1 MREQAMDDRHAPAEA
16 SRWWWAAAVAVVA
29 LATFLPT
36 AWFGF
41 VNWDDPDLILVNPR
55 VTEASA
61 AALFATPGTA
71 YLPAR
76 DLAWNLTYRLAG
88 PGAAP
93 FHLLNV
99 VCHAAASGL
108 FCLVAIELCGRRA
121 AWVGG
126 LAGLAFAVHPLHV
139 EPVAWAS
146 GVKDPLSAV
155 FLLWALLLYVGAV
168 ATEERGWRLLRLG
181 MALGLFWYATLAK
194 ASALVLPVLMLL
206 YAASLAPK
214 RRRALGLALP
224 FVALAGLMAWVTY
237 DVAAASGAVKVRTAA
252 PGRVA
257 LTTVTVVGGYLQ
269 RLLVPVGLSPRY
281 PAAGSPRPE
290 LVAVTLYVLLLV
302 QTARRHRR
310 AFFALAWVGAA
321 LLPYLNIVRTSTQ
334 QADRYLYLA
343 VGGWGL
349 CLGLAAEA
357 AVGGGKTVLGG
368 RWTVLAARR
377 RQISLGLC
385 LALVAGYAVLSVR
398 QCRVWRSSEALWE
411 RALAVAPED
420 ALAHYMLGDAVS
432 EREPLRAARHFRR
445 AADAH
450 LEAAADHLLGAGEA
464 REQGDEALADRHTAL
479 VLEHERLA
487 ADALAYLGTVVKQLE
502 AEPGVL
508 AELGGAYQ
516 LHQQALRFSR
526 GQPRFHY
533 LVAQDLIEAGR
544 YRDALPHYEAAAAG
558 PAWLRQQVVAD
569 LRQLRN
575 ELREQA
581 KAEDAAALA
590 DLLRRIGRPSGN
602 E

>member
-1 MREQAMDDRHAPAEA
+1 MDDRHAPTEA
-16 SRWWWAAAVAVVA
+16 SRWRWAAAVAVVA
-29 LATFLPT
+29 LAAFLPT

-41 VNWDDPDLILVNPR
+41 VNWDDPDLILANPR
-55 VTEASA
+55 VTDASVP
-61 AALFATPGTA
+61 ALFATPGTA

-88 PGAAP
+88 PEAAP
-93 FHLLNV
+93 FHLLNI

-108 FCLVAIELCGRRA
+108 FCLVAIEVCGRRA
-121 AWVGG
+121 VWVGG
-126 LAGLAFAVHPLHV
+126 IAGLAFAVHPLHV

-155 FLLWALLLYVGAV
+155 FLLWALLLYVGAA

-181 MALGLFWYATLAK
+181 TALALFWYATLAK
-194 ASALVLPVLMLL
+194 ASALVLPVLMVL
-206 YAASLAPK
+206 YAVSLAPR
-214 RRRALGLALP
+214 RRRALALALP

-257 LTTVTVVGGYLQ
+257 LATMSVVGSYLQ
-269 RLLVPVGLSPRY
+269 RLVVPAGLSPRY
-281 PAAGSPRPE
+281 PAAGSPGPE
-290 LVAVTLYVLLLV
+290 LGAVVLYALALAV
-302 QTARRHRR
+302 TARRHRR

-321 LLPYLNIVRTSTQ
+321 LLPYLNVLRTSTQ

-357 AVGGGKTVLGG
+357 AVGGGK
-368 RWTVLAARR
+368 TVLAARR

-411 RALAVAPED
+411 RALAAAPED
-420 ALAHYMLGDAVS
+420 ALAHYMLGDAVW
-432 EREPLRAARHFRR
+432 EREPLRGARHFRR

-450 LEAAADHLLGAGEA
+450 LEAAADHLLGAGGA
-464 REQGDEALADRHTAL
+464 REQGDDALADRHTAL
-479 VLEHERLA
+479 TLEHERLA
-487 ADALAYLGTVVKQLE
+487 ADALAYLGTAVKHVEGEPSVV
-502 AEPGVL
+502 

-516 LHQQALRFSR
+516 LHQQALRLSR
-526 GQPRFHY
+526 GEPRFHY

-544 YRDALPHYEAAAAG
+544 YRDALPHLKAATRG
-558 PAWLRQQVVAD
+558 PAWLR
-569 LRQLRN
+569 
-575 ELREQA
+575 EQA
-581 KAEDAAALA
+581 AAKIDRLN
-590 DLLRRIGRPSGN
+590 DTLRPTPDQD
-602 E
+602 

>member
-1 MREQAMDDRHAPAEA
+1 MREQAMDDRHAPTEA

-41 VNWDDPDLILVNPR
+41 VNWDDPDLILANPR

-88 PGAAP
+88 PEAAP

-99 VCHAAASGL
+99 VCHAAASGV

-126 LAGLAFAVHPLHV
+126 IAGLAFAVHPLHV

-155 FLLWALLLYVGAV
+155 FLLWALLLYAGAA

-206 YAASLAPK
+206 YAVTLAPK
-214 RRRALGLALP
+214 RRRALALALP

-252 PGRVA
+252 PARVA
-257 LTTVTVVGGYLQ
+257 LATVTVVGGYLQ

-281 PAAGSPRPE
+281 PAAGSPRQE
-290 LVAVTLYVLLLV
+290 LVAVTLYILLLTL
-302 QTARRHRR
+302 TARRHRR

-321 LLPYLNIVRTSTQ
+321 LLPYLNVLRTSTQ

-377 RQISLGLC
+377 RQIALGLC
-385 LALVAGYAVLSVR
+385 LALVAGYAALSVR

-411 RALAVAPED
+411 RALATAPED
-420 ALAHYMLGDAVS
+420 ALAHYMLGDAVW
-432 EREPLRAARHFRR
+432 ELEPLRAARHFRR

-450 LEAAADHLLGAGEA
+450 LEAAADHLLGAGGA

-479 VLEHERLA
+479 TLEHERLA
-487 ADALAYLGTVVKQLE
+487 ADALAYLGTVAKQLE
-502 AEPGVL
+502 GEPGVV

-516 LHQQALRFSR
+516 LHQQALRLSR

-544 YRDALPHYEAAAAG
+544 YRDALPHLEAAARG
-558 PAWLRQQVVAD
+558 PAWLRAQAD
-569 LRQLRN
+569 AEIDRLNNTLRPTP
-575 ELREQA
+575 
-581 KAEDAAALA
+581 D
-590 DLLRRIGRPSGN
+590 
-602 E
+602 

>member
-1 MREQAMDDRHAPAEA
+1 MDDRHAPTEA

-41 VNWDDPDLILVNPR
+41 VNWDDPDLILANPR
-55 VTEASA
+55 VTEASV

-99 VCHAAASGL
+99 ACHAAASGL

-121 AWVGG
+121 AWAGG
-126 LAGLAFAVHPLHV
+126 IAGLAFAVHPLHV

-206 YAASLAPK
+206 YAVSLAPK
-214 RRRALGLALP
+214 RRRALALALP
-224 FVALAGLMAWVTY
+224 FVALAGLMAWVMY

-252 PGRVA
+252 PWRVA
-257 LTTVTVVGGYLQ
+257 LTTLTVVGRYLH

-281 PAAGSPRPE
+281 PAAGSPRQE
-290 LVAVTLYVLLLV
+290 LVAVTLYVLLLTL
-302 QTARRHRR
+302 TARRHRR

-321 LLPYLNIVRTSTQ
+321 LLPYLNVLRTSTQ

-357 AVGGGKTVLGG
+357 VVGGRRPARRSLGEG
-368 RWTVLAARR
+368 GTVLAARK
-377 RQISLGLC
+377 RQIALGVC

-411 RALAVAPED
+411 RALATAPED
-420 ALAHYMLGDAVS
+420 ALAHYMLGDAIW

-450 LEAAADHLLGAGEA
+450 LEAAADHLLGAGAA
-464 REQGDEALADRHTAL
+464 REQGDEALADRHSAL

-502 AEPGVL
+502 GEPGVL

-516 LHQQALRFSR
+516 LHQQALRLSR
-526 GQPRFHY
+526 GEPRFHY

-544 YRDALPHYEAAAAG
+544 YRDALPHLKAAARG
-558 PAWLRQQVVAD
+558 PAWLR
-569 LRQLRN
+569 
-575 ELREQA
+575 EQA
-581 KAEDAAALA
+581 AAEIDRLNT
-590 DLLRRIGRPSGN
+590 IPRPTPDPY
-602 E
+602 